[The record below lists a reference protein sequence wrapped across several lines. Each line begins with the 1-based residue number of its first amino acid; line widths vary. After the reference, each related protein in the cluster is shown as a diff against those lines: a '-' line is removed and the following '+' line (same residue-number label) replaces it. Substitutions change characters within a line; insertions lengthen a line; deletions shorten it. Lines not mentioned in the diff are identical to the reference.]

1 VKKQLTLQLQKPL
14 THIPEGLE
22 HFSLELADH
31 GNSLVYSFNAQDEQ
45 TGMSTL
51 LRTLAERGID
61 FKNLH
66 SSESSLEDIFVDLVA
81 RQ

>member
-1 VKKQLTLQLQKPL
+1 
-14 THIPEGLE
+14 
-22 HFSLELADH
+22 
-31 GNSLVYSFNAQDEQ
+31 
-45 TGMSTL
+45 
-51 LRTLAERGID
+51 LAERGID